1 MADQSDTIEWNCSVK
16 WIGVFSVMGNSF
28 LLISLHILSVMH
40 QQARLPKHMLPEIF
54 VLEHPPPENWNLG
67 RSWHFGFDFP
77 EHPPPRY
84 ITTISGG
91 CSMSRLMAVSP
102 KDTISLP
109 HCIKAT
115 RCLDESPTC
124 IVLHTFQE
132 WPNRN
137 WRTQRWPTPI
147 FYLLPTLL
155 FPTHEHL
162 NWILS
167 VICITRKLL
176 GLSIF
181 LHSPPF
187 PTAAWSFSKINLP
200 E

>member
-1 MADQSDTIEWNCSVK
+1 
-16 WIGVFSVMGNSF
+16 
-28 LLISLHILSVMH
+28 MH
-40 QQARLPKHMLPEIF
+40 RQARLPKHMLPEIF
-54 VLEHPPPENWNLG
+54 VPEHPPPRKLKFRQILALWFWLS
-67 RSWHFGFDFP
+67 RTP
-77 EHPPPRY
+77 PPPRY

-91 CSMSRLMAVSP
+91 CSMWRLMAVSP
-102 KDTISLP
+102 KDTTSLP

-124 IVLHTFQE
+124 IVLHTFQK